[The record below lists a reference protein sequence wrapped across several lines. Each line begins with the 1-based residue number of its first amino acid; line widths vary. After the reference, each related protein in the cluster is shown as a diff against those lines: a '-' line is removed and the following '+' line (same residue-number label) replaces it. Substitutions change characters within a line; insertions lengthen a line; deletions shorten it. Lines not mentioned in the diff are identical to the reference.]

1 MGLAKALRRVC
12 SSQSSSNRQSKQTR
26 PSNRSNTFTKSSTS
40 SRPLLRL
47 RRKPRRST
55 PSNSLSPKNYVQQN
69 TNIAQTQYQQKQ
81 QEAAVIIDYRD
92 RLENFANTAK
102 QIHRALDTEPG
113 DSNAIIHLR
122 SLRNHLHNAL
132 ESYFAAAGTR
142 STEGLSSILPTIER
156 TDIRLA
162 AIEQE
167 IITEVSRFDDAACSI
182 SARFSVAESSL
193 QRTNVIAD
201 ADHTL
206 IELEIYRSAW
216 GPIMDSTTVSRLE
229 NDSKMLRKVVSSSD
243 QFNITNDQSQFETQ
257 SHNSTLQSFPNGHVS
272 HQQYSRK
279 LSKLNRNSIP
289 NGHYKP
295 SQYLASSSKNPHSI
309 KQNGQAVIPSKYP
322 PPPPLPDFSYSY
334 PTLTDNSNYTPIQ
347 SNSSNNSGDS
357 IESGDE
363 GPVKMVMSRT
373 RTLRDM
379 AETAMSVDKDDNIE
393 PYDPSINHRC
403 DIKSMNPSTQP
414 SISSISHYRREGLKS
429 DNSPRES
436 SDAESHTPRLKD
448 SKNASFATAF
458 FKTSRVRAD
467 SISDAGILLRR
478 SNVRG
483 DGRCL
488 FRALARGRIV
498 AKGRSVPSE
507 RIEREEA
514 DHLRQK
520 AVAELKK
527 HRKLLTRSFV
537 IEDDFTTYTKKMAH
551 PRTYGGEPELLML
564 AKVLHVPIAVYIA
577 KNGAYRQ
584 IQVYGKMYC
593 GDPLRILYS
602 DGIHYDALLAMQ

>member
-12 SSQSSSNRQSKQTR
+12 SSQSSSNRQSKQTH
-26 PSNRSNTFTKSSTS
+26 PSHRSNTFTKSSSS
-40 SRPLLRL
+40 SRPFLKL

-55 PSNSLSPKNYVQQN
+55 PSNSLSTKNYVQQQN
-69 TNIAQTQYQQKQ
+69 SNLPETTQQYQQKQ

-122 SLRNHLHNAL
+122 SLRTHLHNSL

-142 STEGLSSILPTIER
+142 STQGLNSILPTIER

-167 IITEVSRFDDAACSI
+167 VITEVSRFDDAACSI
-182 SARFSVAESSL
+182 SARFSVAESLL
-193 QRTNVIAD
+193 QRTNIIAD
-201 ADHTL
+201 ADHAL

-229 NDSKMLRKVVSSSD
+229 NNSKMLRKIVASSD
-243 QFNITNDQSQFETQ
+243 QFNTTNDSSQSQTH
-257 SHNSTLQSFPNGHVS
+257 SYNSTLQSSLNGHVS
-272 HQQYSRK
+272 NQQYSRK
-279 LSKLNRNSIP
+279 LSKLNPNSLS
-289 NGHYKP
+289 NGYYK
-295 SQYLASSSKNPHSI
+295 ASSSKHSHSI
-309 KQNGQAVIPSKYP
+309 KQNGQSGNPSKFP

-334 PTLTDNSNYTPIQ
+334 PTLTDNSNYTLIP
-347 SNSSNNSGDS
+347 SNSSNNSGDTS
-357 IESGDE
+357 ESGDE

-393 PYDPSINHRC
+393 PYDPSINHPY
-403 DIKSMNPSTQP
+403 DTKLINPSTQP
-414 SISSISHYRREGLKS
+414 SISSMSRYRRERLKS
-429 DNSPRES
+429 DSSPRES
-436 SDAESHTPRLKD
+436 SDAGSQTTKLTD

-458 FKTSRVRAD
+458 FKTNKVRAD

-507 RIEREEA
+507 RVEREEA
-514 DHLRQK
+514 DNLRQR

-551 PRTYGGEPELLML
+551 PKTYGGEPELLML

-577 KNGAYRQ
+577 KSGAYRQ

-602 DGIHYDALLAMQ
+602 DGIHYDSLLAMQ